1 MKKLN
6 SILLAVVMV
15 LSSMVLPITI
25 VGTVAVVG
33 CRGGSVWPH
42 IVTVTE
48 VRDSAMKELA
58 QLSKQGQISEAT
70 DAKIAKADE
79 VYRAAAETA
88 AKSLRTYKEG
98 GSEADYVKALAAAKA
113 AVTGILDILTPFLT
127 QAEAVKLN
135 TQLAKAS
142 RL

>member
-6 SILLAVVMV
+6 SILLAMLMV
-15 LSSMVLPITI
+15 FSPMALPLTL

-33 CRGGSVWPH
+33 CSSIWSH